1 MVARFQQKWGLSDPV
16 KKRHHGT
23 GNSPL
28 KSKYQKVDSPPK
40 AVPKANTAA
49 AEATPA
55 PEDANMKDGETEE
68 KPKNA
73 EELQGED
80 VAQDGEKVEA
90 PAEVEEPAS

>member
-1 MVARFQQKWGLSDPV
+1 MVARFQQKWGLPDPV

-68 KPKNA
+68 KPKDA

>member
-1 MVARFQQKWGLSDPV
+1 M

-49 AEATPA
+49 AEATHA

-68 KPKNA
+68 KPKDA

-80 VAQDGEKVEA
+80 VAQDGEQVEA